1 MTVTKE
7 NSPVRLRGLQI
18 ERVAR
23 IRAANLTFDET
34 AGIVEVSGRN
44 EQGKSTLIELIWVA
58 LGGQKLDDPIQHGAD
73 RGEVELR
80 LEVERSDGPV
90 ELRVRRTYTR
100 GDTGVRERLE
110 VHGPQG
116 KLSSPQAV
124 LDGLLSKIALDPY
137 AWLDLARSGL
147 PGRRLMATQLLEGLG
162 IGTPKSV
169 IDIAGRHSVIVP
181 SGSTAVDAI
190 SKIDT
195 ALRSVRTDIGR
206 QLATAKVQAKMP
218 VGPRVEVPDT
228 RAIAE
233 QLQAARAYCK
243 AISEA
248 KDTEERAAA
257 LVRDLRARLE
267 RAEQT
272 LVQATAETGAARAA
286 AEKLCGGDPSLYI
299 SEREEALGSA
309 TELAQKASAWKS
321 YDQALKEGERLQARW
336 DELSVDVDAL
346 GRARIDLLAGASL
359 PQGLAMG
366 EDGSL
371 SLDGSPFPG
380 QSSGAQQILTALA
393 VCAATNPRLRLLRVR
408 DGNRLDSEHMETLRS
423 WLVEHD
429 YLALVEIVDE
439 SGEVGIVIED
449 GEVVADNRGD

>member
-1 MTVTKE
+1 MTATQE
-7 NSPVRLRGLQI
+7 NAPVRLRGLQI

-34 AGIVEVSGRN
+34 SGIVEVSGRN

-58 LGGQKLDDPIQHGAD
+58 LGGEKLADPIQHGAE

-80 LEVERSDGPV
+80 LEVERAEGPV
-90 ELRVRRTYTR
+90 ELRVRRIYTR
-100 GDTGVRERLE
+100 GEGGVRERLE

-137 AWLDLARSGL
+137 AWLELARSGL
-147 PGRRLMATQLLEGLG
+147 PGRRLMATQLLDGLG

-169 IDIAGRHSVIVP
+169 LEIAGRHSVSVP
-181 SGSTAVDAI
+181 GGSTAVEAI
-190 SKIDT
+190 GKVDT

-206 QLATAKVQAKMP
+206 QLSTAKAQAKMP
-218 VGPRVEVPDT
+218 VGPRTEVPDT
-228 RAIAE
+228 RAIAD
-233 QLQAARAYCK
+233 QIQAARTYCK
-243 AISEA
+243 AVEEA
-248 KDTEERAAA
+248 KATEDRAAA

-267 RAEQT
+267 RAEDA
-272 LVQATAETGAARAA
+272 LVQATAETVAAREA
-286 AEKLCGGDPSLYI
+286 AERLCGGDPSTYI
-299 SEREEALGSA
+299 AEREHALGSA
-309 TELAQKASAWKS
+309 TALAQQASAWEA
-321 YDQALKEGERLQARW
+321 YDRAIQAAQQFQARW
-336 DELSVDVDAL
+336 DEITVDVEAL
-346 GRARIDLLAGASL
+346 GRARIELLAGAAL
-359 PQGLAMG
+359 PQGLKMG

-371 SLDGSPFPG
+371 TLGGSPFPG

-449 GEVVADNRGD
+449 GEVVADNRGV